1 MTSQKVLS
9 LFLVLSFFTLT
20 TTSLQGQKEGKKKR
34 IAVFTF
40 NDKSDSQWGWYGNK
54 SVGEGMTD
62 MVITALVKSG
72 NYTVIERSRLNSL
85 LKEQDLALS
94 GIVTQE
100 SAAQAGKVL
109 GVEIAVFGSISEF
122 GYKNSRT
129 GLNVPKT
136 GIKVGKQ
143 AAVAG
148 IDLRMVNTTTGEI
161 LGSENVRKTKSTLAG
176 GLRVK
181 NFNFDN
187 QKDFD
192 GSLVGKATREAVESV
207 VKAIDYIATNLPWQA
222 KVITVNQGKVYINSG
237 AQAGVAV
244 GEVFAIYRQGEAL
257 IDPDTG
263 LSLGTVDSKIG
274 AIKVVDN
281 QVGEGKASICE
292 IVEGEGFTKG
302 DVVKE
307 K

>member
-1 MTSQKVLS
+1 M
-9 LFLVLSFFTLT
+9 
-20 TTSLQGQKEGKKKR
+20 
-34 IAVFTF
+34 I
-40 NDKSDSQWGWYGNK
+40 
-54 SVGEGMTD
+54 
-62 MVITALVKSG
+62 
-72 NYTVIERSRLNSL
+72 
-85 LKEQDLALS
+85 
-94 GIVTQE
+94 
-100 SAAQAGKVL
+100 
-109 GVEIAVFGSISEF
+109 
-122 GYKNSRT
+122 
-129 GLNVPKT
+129 
-136 GIKVGKQ
+136 
-143 AAVAG
+143 
-148 IDLRMVNTTTGEI
+148 
-161 LGSENVRKTKSTLAG
+161 SENVRKTKSTLAG

-207 VKAIDYIATNLPWQA
+207 VKAIDDIATNLPWQA

-307 K
+307 Q